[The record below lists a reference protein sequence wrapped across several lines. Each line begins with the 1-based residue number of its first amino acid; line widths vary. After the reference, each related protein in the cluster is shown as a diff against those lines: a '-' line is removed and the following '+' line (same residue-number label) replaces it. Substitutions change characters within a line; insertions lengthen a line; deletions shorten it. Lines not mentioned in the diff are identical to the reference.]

1 MLNYGFMQNA
11 ILVSIFISI
20 LCPCIGIF
28 LVLRRYSM
36 IGDTLSH
43 ASLAGITIGL
53 MANQNPIL
61 GAFLFTS
68 ICGALIEFLR
78 NYFKKYS
85 DLILTIVLS
94 LSVGT
99 AITVISSGKLRANA
113 DSFMFGSILTV
124 TRFDLYMVLV
134 LSIISVLTLI
144 LLYHQM
150 VYIAYDEEAAK
161 VAGVRV
167 KLINYIFSILV
178 AAAISVSIR
187 IVGVLVLSSMI
198 ALPVATAL
206 QLGKGFKL
214 TLIFSVIFSILDIML
229 GLFLSYYLACPG
241 GCGGICVSDSCNL
254 YISRLCS
261 ARRDFSY
268 PVQEIRAATSPPIA
282 APVTFTTSFVHQ
294 A

>member
-1 MLNYGFMQNA
+1 MTMLNYSFMQNA
-11 ILVSIFISI
+11 LFVSVFISI

-61 GAFLFTS
+61 GAFIFTS
-68 ICGALIEFLR
+68 VCGALIEFLR
-78 NYFKKYS
+78 GYFKKYS

-99 AITVISSGKLRANA
+99 AITIISSGRLHANA

-124 TRFDLYMVLV
+124 TRFDMVMVLI
-134 LSIISVLTLI
+134 LSAVSVLTLI

-161 VAGVRV
+161 VAGVKVR
-167 KLINYIFSILV
+167 LINYVFSVLV
-178 AAAISVSIR
+178 ASAISVSIR

-214 TLIFSVIFSILDIML
+214 TLIFSIVFSVIDIML
-229 GLFLSYYLACPG
+229 GLFMSYYLNVAPG
-241 GCGGICVSDSCNL
+241 GFTAL
-254 YISRLCS
+254 ISVAVLIL
-261 ARRDFSY
+261 
-268 PVQEIRAATSPPIA
+268 VLVTKKLRASINAVRQRNA
-282 APVTFTTSFVHQ
+282 
-294 A
+294 

>member
-1 MLNYGFMQNA
+1 MFNYSFMQNA
-11 ILVSIFISI
+11 IFVSVFISI

-53 MANQNPIL
+53 LSKQNPIL
-61 GAFLFTS
+61 GAFIFTS
-68 ICGALIEFLR
+68 ICGALIDFLR
-78 NYFKKYS
+78 SYFKKYT

-99 AITVISSGKLRANA
+99 AITIISSGKLHANA

-124 TRFDLYMVLV
+124 TRFDMIMVLI
-134 LSIISVLTLI
+134 LSAISVLTLI
-144 LLYHQM
+144 LLYHQL
-150 VYIAYDEEAAK
+150 VYIAYDEDAAK
-161 VAGVRV
+161 VAGVKVR
-167 KLINYIFSILV
+167 LINYIFSILV
-178 AAAISVSIR
+178 ASAISISIR

-214 TLIFSVIFSILDIML
+214 TLIFSIAFSVIDIML
-229 GLFLSYYLACPG
+229 GLFISYYLNVAPG
-241 GCGGICVSDSCNL
+241 GFTALISVAMLVLVLVIKKVHSSIGIVRSK
-254 YISRLCS
+254 
-261 ARRDFSY
+261 
-268 PVQEIRAATSPPIA
+268 
-282 APVTFTTSFVHQ
+282 
-294 A
+294 

>member
-1 MLNYGFMQNA
+1 MFDYGFMQNA
-11 ILVSIFISI
+11 IFVSIFISI

-53 MANQNPIL
+53 MFNQNPIL
-61 GAFLFTS
+61 GAFIFTS

-78 NYFKKYS
+78 NYFSKYT

-99 AITVISSGKLRANA
+99 AITLISSGKLHANA

-124 TRFDLYMVLV
+124 TRFDMMMVLI
-134 LSIISVLTLI
+134 LSAISVLALI

-150 VYIAYDEEAAK
+150 IYIAYDEEAAK
-161 VAGVRV
+161 VAGVKVR
-167 KLINYIFSILV
+167 LINYVFSILV
-178 AAAISVSIR
+178 ASAISVSIR

-206 QLGKGFKL
+206 QLEKGFKF
-214 TLIFSVIFSILDIML
+214 TLIFSIVFSVIDIMM
-229 GLFLSYYLACPG
+229 GLFISYYLNVAPG
-241 GCGGICVSDSCNL
+241 GFTAL
-254 YISRLCS
+254 ISVAVLIL
-261 ARRDFSY
+261 
-268 PVQEIRAATSPPIA
+268 VLIIKK
-282 APVTFTTSFVHQ
+282 FTP
-294 A
+294 ALA

>member
-1 MLNYGFMQNA
+1 MLSYSFMQNA
-11 ILVSIFISI
+11 LFVSIFISI

-43 ASLAGITIGL
+43 ASLAGIAIGL
-53 MANQNPIL
+53 MVNQNPIL
-61 GAFLFTS
+61 GAFVFTS

-78 NYFKKYS
+78 SYFKKYT

-99 AITVISSGKLRANA
+99 AITIISSGKLHANA

-124 TRFDLYMVLV
+124 TRLDMIMVV
-134 LSIISVLTLI
+134 ILSAISVLTLI
-144 LLYHQM
+144 LLYDQL

-161 VAGVRV
+161 VAGVKVR
-167 KLINYIFSILV
+167 LINYVFSILV
-178 AAAISVSIR
+178 ASAISVSIR

-206 QLGKGFKL
+206 QLGKGFKV
-214 TLIFSVIFSILDIML
+214 TLLFSIFFSVIDIML
-229 GLFLSYYLACPG
+229 GLFISYYLNVAPG
-241 GCGGICVSDSCNL
+241 GFTALVSVAVL
-254 YISRLCS
+254 VLVLIVKTALKYQYRP
-261 ARRDFSY
+261 R
-268 PVQEIRAATSPPIA
+268 
-282 APVTFTTSFVHQ
+282 
-294 A
+294 